1 MSPITIVLVV
11 GLVGATLYVGRT
23 VRSVLLQ
30 RRNLKHYERDEPLE
44 GGVDKWD

>member
-1 MSPITIVLVV
+1 MSPAIIVLLV
-11 GLVGATLYVGRT
+11 GLVGAALYVGRQIRA
-23 VRSVLLQ
+23 VRLQ